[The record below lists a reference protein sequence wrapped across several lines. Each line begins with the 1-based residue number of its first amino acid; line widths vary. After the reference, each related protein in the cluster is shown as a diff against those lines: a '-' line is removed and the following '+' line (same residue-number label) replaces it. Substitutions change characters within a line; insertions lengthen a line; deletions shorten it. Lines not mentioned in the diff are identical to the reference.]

1 MNSVVFLFLNRVP
14 RPKFEGSLTDL
25 KLSNH
30 GEAKE
35 FTTTKGV
42 FCFLCVTT
50 GWCVLFAE
58 ICNLKFR
65 NVLIIVQVK
74 PLGLSCEQRRFFFCC
89 AHYPRFLK
97 TDAMCLQDFVES
109 LFFFFFYWSCL
120 LHFSM
125 VCFTTKTEAV
135 KRLTVNHRAPMRTHM
150 RNKET
155 ALSAGKREWPS
166 HISLVEMGTVFLDQS
181 QCDGEDYFRH
191 TIENRSN
198 ANAGCNFFPEKSWS
212 LFHRYSVVVYVGF
225 KPKLPISAPSIIFQ
239 VC

>member
-1 MNSVVFLFLNRVP
+1 MSCFFFLNRVP

-25 KLSNH
+25 KLSTH

-42 FCFLCVTT
+42 FCFFC
-50 GWCVLFAE
+50 
-58 ICNLKFR
+58 KFR

-74 PLGLSCEQRRFFFCC
+74 PLGLSCEQRKFFCCC

-109 LFFFFFYWSCL
+109 LFFFFYWSCL

-135 KRLTVNHRAPMRTHM
+135 KRLTVNHRVPMRTHM

-166 HISLVEMGTVFLDQS
+166 HISLVEMGTVFFSTNHSAMERITFDTQLRIALMRTPDVICS
-181 QCDGEDYFRH
+181 LKSHGSYFIA
-191 TIENRSN
+191 T
-198 ANAGCNFFPEKSWS
+198 
-212 LFHRYSVVVYVGF
+212 V
-225 KPKLPISAPSIIFQ
+225 
-239 VC
+239 

>member
-25 KLSNH
+25 KLSTH

-42 FCFLCVTT
+42 FCFL
-50 GWCVLFAE
+50 
-58 ICNLKFR
+58 CNLKFR

-74 PLGLSCEQRRFFFCC
+74 PLGLSCEQRKFFCCC

-109 LFFFFFYWSCL
+109 LFFFFFFYWSCL

-135 KRLTVNHRAPMRTHM
+135 KRLTVNHRVPMRTHM

-155 ALSAGKREWPS
+155 ALSAGIREWPS
-166 HISLVEMGTVFLDQS
+166 HISLVEMGTVFFDQS
-181 QCDGEDYFRH
+181 QCDGKDYFTH

>member
-1 MNSVVFLFLNRVP
+1 MGLLTTTRKMNSVVFLFLNRVP

-109 LFFFFFYWSCL
+109 LFFFL
-120 LHFSM
+120 LKLS
-125 VCFTTKTEAV
+125 
-135 KRLTVNHRAPMRTHM
+135 RT
-150 RNKET
+150 
-155 ALSAGKREWPS
+155 
-166 HISLVEMGTVFLDQS
+166 
-181 QCDGEDYFRH
+181 FRW
-191 TIENRSN
+191 
-198 ANAGCNFFPEKSWS
+198 FV
-212 LFHRYSVVVYVGF
+212 LQQ
-225 KPKLPISAPSIIFQ
+225 KPKQLKDSQ
-239 VC
+239 

>member
-74 PLGLSCEQRRFFFCC
+74 PLGLSCEQRKFFFCC

-109 LFFFFFYWSCL
+109 LFFFFY
-120 LHFSM
+120 
-125 VCFTTKTEAV
+125 
-135 KRLTVNHRAPMRTHM
+135 
-150 RNKET
+150 
-155 ALSAGKREWPS
+155 
-166 HISLVEMGTVFLDQS
+166 
-181 QCDGEDYFRH
+181 
-191 TIENRSN
+191 
-198 ANAGCNFFPEKSWS
+198 
-212 LFHRYSVVVYVGF
+212 
-225 KPKLPISAPSIIFQ
+225 
-239 VC
+239 

>member
-1 MNSVVFLFLNRVP
+1 MFLFLNRVP

-30 GEAKE
+30 GEARE

-50 GWCVLFAE
+50 GWCVLFVE

-74 PLGLSCEQRRFFFCC
+74 PLGLSCEQRKFFFCC

-109 LFFFFFYWSCL
+109 LFFFFTKVVS
-120 LHFSM
+120 HFSM

-135 KRLTVNHRAPMRTHM
+135 KRLTVNHRVPMRTHM

-155 ALSAGKREWPS
+155 ALSAGKRE
-166 HISLVEMGTVFLDQS
+166 
-181 QCDGEDYFRH
+181 
-191 TIENRSN
+191 
-198 ANAGCNFFPEKSWS
+198 
-212 LFHRYSVVVYVGF
+212 
-225 KPKLPISAPSIIFQ
+225 
-239 VC
+239 

>member
-1 MNSVVFLFLNRVP
+1 MSSVVFLFLNRVP

-30 GEAKE
+30 GEARE

-50 GWCVLFAE
+50 GWCVLFVE

-74 PLGLSCEQRRFFFCC
+74 PLGLSCEQRKFFFCC

-109 LFFFFFYWSCL
+109 LFFFFF
-120 LHFSM
+120 FF
-125 VCFTTKTEAV
+125 FTE
-135 KRLTVNHRAPMRTHM
+135 
-150 RNKET
+150 
-155 ALSAGKREWPS
+155 
-166 HISLVEMGTVFLDQS
+166 
-181 QCDGEDYFRH
+181 
-191 TIENRSN
+191 
-198 ANAGCNFFPEKSWS
+198 
-212 LFHRYSVVVYVGF
+212 VVYCTFRWFVLQQ
-225 KPKLPISAPSIIFQ
+225 KPKQLKDSQWITGRQWELICERRKLP
-239 VC
+239 